1 MNILRNCVVG
11 SCCLRDAKDH
21 NNISRIGKCHLES
34 SVKSRRVLYLDLEF
48 LEKFLFIL
56 ILDPK
61 FEQYVMI
68 FSLLWLV
75 FWTSGSI
82 FSFPFQV
89 IFQRSSLGESCRTSE
104 ELRPTAKLDTFLS
117 DIKVHLG
124 GICCIIHTLYFNP
137 DVLLCTQDCL
147 CRGYWPENC
156 PLLPGAGATQYL

>member
-1 MNILRNCVVG
+1 MRRMMNILRNCVVG

-48 LEKFLFIL
+48 LKKFLFIL

-75 FWTSGSI
+75 FELLGQ
-82 FSFPFQV
+82 SFPSRFKV
-89 IFQRSSLGESCRTSE
+89 FFNEAPLGN
-104 ELRPTAKLDTFLS
+104 LVGRPS
-117 DIKVHLG
+117 
-124 GICCIIHTLYFNP
+124 
-137 DVLLCTQDCL
+137 
-147 CRGYWPENC
+147 
-156 PLLPGAGATQYL
+156 